1 MKIIADTHC
10 HTVASSHAYS
20 TIMENIKE
28 AVKQNLYAIAITDHG
43 RNMPSPPGTWYFE
56 NLNVIPKN
64 IRGVNILKGI
74 EANILNS
81 NGEIDVP
88 FVDKKGFKFDWIIAS
103 IHDVAF
109 SGKTDIDSC
118 TETWM
123 NIAKNPIVNVVGH
136 SGLSSF
142 EYDYEKVIP
151 EFGRNGKLVE
161 INNSSFNV
169 RPGST
174 QNCKKI
180 AMLCKKYN
188 VNIIVNSDAH
198 FCTQVGKFDKA
209 IKLLEEIDFPEEL
222 VINAD
227 INRFKSY
234 LGKYTCFFKNICD

>member
-20 TIMENIKE
+20 TIMENINE
-28 AVKQNLYAIAITDHG
+28 AAKQNLYAIAITDHA

-56 NLNVIPKN
+56 NLRIIPKKIN
-64 IRGVNILKGI
+64 DVYVLKGI
-74 EANILNS
+74 EANILNTD
-81 NGEIDVP
+81 GEIDIP
-88 FVDKKGFKFDWIIAS
+88 FIKKDDFELDWVIAS

-109 SGKTDIDSC
+109 EGKTDVHSC

-123 NIAKNPIVNVVGH
+123 NIAKNPMVNVVGH

-142 EYDYEKVIP
+142 IYDYKTVIP

-169 RPGST
+169 RPGSA

-180 AMLCKKYN
+180 ALLCKKHS
-188 VNIIVNSDAH
+188 VSIVINSDAH

-209 IKLLEEIDFPEEL
+209 LKLLEEIDFPEEL

-227 INRFKSY
+227 VNRFKSY
-234 LGKYTCFFKNICD
+234 LNNYTRFFQK